1 MFGLRCRSS
10 AKKLEW
16 QVVQMEAKQLQII
29 NEVTKVENL
38 ADLFARK
45 DDTSSSTNTSDMEIR
60 RSPINPTNIKVVG
73 VGGGG
78 GNAVNRMI
86 KAGLS
91 GVEFWLMN
99 TDLQVLEQGRTQ
111 NKIQLGAKST
121 AGLGAGGDPSVGEKA
136 AEEAQQ
142 EITQALEGADMV
154 FITAGMGGGTGTGA
168 APVVAKIAK
177 ELGILTIGVV
187 TKPFSWEGKKRQN
200 QAVQGLEKLR
210 EAVDAVIVVP
220 NDKLLQVVDRQV
232 SLTDSFIIV
241 DEVLLRGVQGISDI
255 ITVPGLINVDFADV
269 KNVMQASGSALMGI
283 GRGQGEGR
291 AVKAAE
297 IAINSQLLET
307 SINGASGVI
316 VNITGGPD
324 MTLHEITDAANIIHN
339 AVLDDATVIVG
350 TAVNE
355 NIQGEIQVTVIATG
369 FELKNQMPEEKT
381 EVKQLRPEDFF
392 SNTALT
398 SSSTTNNNSMFTSSS
413 MGSLSSNPTPV
424 RRAESSSF
432 YNIEIPDFLKK

>member
-1 MFGLRCRSS
+1 
-10 AKKLEW
+10 
-16 QVVQMEAKQLQII
+16 MENIVSDI
-29 NEVTKVENL
+29 
-38 ADLFARK
+38 FARK
-45 DDTSSSTNTSDMEIR
+45 DESSNDQTSRMGA
-60 RSPINPTNIKVVG
+60 NPTNIKVVG

-86 KAGLS
+86 KSGLS

-99 TDLQVLEQGRTQ
+99 TDLQVLVNGQTQ
-111 NKIQLGAKST
+111 NRIQLGSSST
-121 AGLGAGGDPSVGEKA
+121 QGLGAGGDPSVGEKA

-168 APVVAKIAK
+168 APVVARIAK

-200 QAVQGLEKLR
+200 QANAGLEKLK
-210 EAVDAVIVVP
+210 ESVDAVIVIP

-232 SLTDSFIIV
+232 SLQESFIIV

-255 ITVPGLINVDFADV
+255 ITVPGIINVDFADV
-269 KNVMQASGSALMGI
+269 KTVMQASGSALMGI
-283 GRGQGEGR
+283 GRAQGEGR
-291 AVKAAE
+291 AIKAAQQ
-297 IAINSQLLET
+297 AINSQLLES

-324 MTLHEITDAANIIHN
+324 MGIHEISDAASIIHD
-339 AVLDDATVIVG
+339 AVLEDATVIIG

-355 NIQGEIQVTVIATG
+355 NIQGEIQITVIATG
-369 FELKNQMPEEKT
+369 FELKNNSPAANLGSAADSSK
-381 EVKQLRPEDFF
+381 LNAADFF
-392 SNTALT
+392 SGAFNSQTKSILSDA
-398 SSSTTNNNSMFTSSS
+398 NNNFT
-413 MGSLSSNPTPV
+413 
-424 RRAESSSF
+424 
-432 YNIEIPDFLKK
+432 NIEIPDFLKR

>member
-1 MFGLRCRSS
+1 M
-10 AKKLEW
+10 
-16 QVVQMEAKQLQII
+16 
-29 NEVTKVENL
+29 ENL

-45 DDTSSSTNTSDMEIR
+45 DDTVSNPSGNEIH

-99 TDLQVLEQGRTQ
+99 TDLQVLDSGRTQ
-111 NKIQLGAKST
+111 NRIQLGAKST
-121 AGLGAGGDPSVGEKA
+121 SGLGAGGDPSVGEKA

-369 FELKNQMPEEKT
+369 FELKNQLPEEKT
-381 EVKQLRPEDFF
+381 EVKQLRAEDFF
-392 SNTALT
+392 ANSSLGAT
-398 SSSTTNNNSMFTSSS
+398 SSSQNTSMFTPSG
-413 MGSLSSNPTPV
+413 MGMSQNISTP
-424 RRAESSSF
+424 RRESSSF
-432 YNIEIPDFLKK
+432 YNIEIPDFLRK

>member
-1 MFGLRCRSS
+1 MENFVSDIF
-10 AKKLEW
+10 AKK
-16 QVVQMEAKQLQII
+16 
-29 NEVTKVENL
+29 
-38 ADLFARK
+38 
-45 DDTSSSTNTSDMEIR
+45 DDSTPVN
-60 RSPINPTNIKVVG
+60 RSPVNPTNIKVVG

-99 TDLQVLEQGRTQ
+99 TDLQVLVDGQTKNR
-111 NKIQLGAKST
+111 IQLGADST
-121 AGLGAGGDPSVGEKA
+121 NGLGAGGDPSVGEKA

-142 EITQALEGADMV
+142 EITKALEGADMV

-177 ELGILTIGVV
+177 QLGILTIAVV
-187 TKPFSWEGKKRQN
+187 TKPFSWEGKKRSN
-200 QAVQGLEKLR
+200 QAAQGLEKLR

-232 SLTDSFIIV
+232 SLTESFIIV

-291 AVKAAE
+291 AIKAAE
-297 IAINSQLLET
+297 IAINSQLLES
-307 SINGASGVI
+307 SINGATGVI

-324 MTLHEITDAANIIHN
+324 MTLHEVTDAANIIHDSV
-339 AVLDDATVIVG
+339 ADDATVIIG

-355 NIQGEIQVTVIATG
+355 NIQGEIQITVIATG
-369 FELKNQMPEEKT
+369 FELKNQLPGEEKV
-381 EVKQLRPEDFF
+381 ERQMPSAADFF
-392 SNTALT
+392 ASQGSFNSPRRT
-398 SSSTTNNNSMFTSSS
+398 SIPEV
-413 MGSLSSNPTPV
+413 SSNFT
-424 RRAESSSF
+424 
-432 YNIEIPDFLKK
+432 NIEIPPFLKK

>member
-1 MFGLRCRSS
+1 MENFVSDIF
-10 AKKLEW
+10 AK
-16 QVVQMEAKQLQII
+16 
-29 NEVTKVENL
+29 
-38 ADLFARK
+38 K
-45 DDTSSSTNTSDMEIR
+45 DDTTSNSLN

-73 VGGGG
+73 VGGG

-99 TDLQVLEQGRTQ
+99 TDLQVLEYGQTK
-111 NKIQLGAKST
+111 NKIQLGASST
-121 AGLGAGGDPSVGEKA
+121 NGLGAGGDPSIGEKA

-142 EITQALEGADMV
+142 EITNALEGADMV

-177 ELGILTIGVV
+177 ELGILTIAVV

-210 EAVDAVIVVP
+210 EAVDAVIVIP

-232 SLTDSFIIV
+232 SLTESFIIV

-291 AVKAAE
+291 AIKAAE

-324 MTLHEITDAANIIHN
+324 MTLHEITDAANIIHD
-339 AVLDDATVIVG
+339 AVLDDATVIIG

-369 FELKNQMPEEKT
+369 FELKNQSVEEKPET
-381 EVKQLRPEDFF
+381 RQLNAADFF
-392 SNTALT
+392 ASTGSFNQPRRT
-398 SSSTTNNNSMFTSSS
+398 SIPEVSPSFT
-413 MGSLSSNPTPV
+413 
-424 RRAESSSF
+424 
-432 YNIEIPDFLKK
+432 NIEIPDFLKK

>member
-1 MFGLRCRSS
+1 
-10 AKKLEW
+10 
-16 QVVQMEAKQLQII
+16 MENIVSDI
-29 NEVTKVENL
+29 
-38 ADLFARK
+38 FARK
-45 DDTSSSTNTSDMEIR
+45 DDPSNGQTDR
-60 RSPINPTNIKVVG
+60 LGANPTNIKVIG

-86 KAGLS
+86 QSGLS

-99 TDLQVLEQGRTQ
+99 TDLQVLVNGKTPNR
-111 NKIQLGAKST
+111 IQLGSSST
-121 AGLGAGGDPSVGEKA
+121 QGLGAGGDPTVGEKA

-177 ELGILTIGVV
+177 QLGILTIAVV

-200 QAVQGLEKLR
+200 QANNGLDKLK

-232 SLTDSFIIV
+232 SLQESFIIV

-255 ITVPGLINVDFADV
+255 ITVPGIINVDFADV
-269 KNVMQASGSALMGI
+269 KTVMQASGSALMGI
-283 GRGQGEGR
+283 GRAQGEGR
-291 AVKAAE
+291 AVKAAQQ
-297 IAINSQLLET
+297 AINSQLLES

-324 MTLHEITDAANIIHN
+324 MGIHEISDAASIIHD
-339 AVLDDATVIVG
+339 AVLDDATVIIG

-355 NIQGEIQVTVIATG
+355 SIQGEIQITVIATG
-369 FELKNQMPEEKT
+369 FELRNNSPASVFGSTGESSDA
-381 EVKQLRPEDFF
+381 KQLNAVDFF
-392 SNTALT
+392 SGAFNNQTKSVL
-398 SSSTTNNNSMFTSSS
+398 SNNNFT
-413 MGSLSSNPTPV
+413 
-424 RRAESSSF
+424 
-432 YNIEIPDFLKK
+432 NIEIPDFLKR